1 VAKEEIRGM
10 KVVLNGDPV
19 EFPESE
25 LSVGEVMRRR
35 KFVFQMIIVIL
46 NGKQVLKADHETTKV
61 HDGDDMQAIH
71 MVAGG

>member
-1 VAKEEIRGM
+1 M
-10 KVVLNGDPV
+10 KMVLNGDPV

-25 LSVGEVMRRR
+25 LTVGEVMRRR

-46 NGKQVLKADHETTKV
+46 NGKQVVKSDHESTMV
-61 HDGDDMQAIH
+61 RDGDDMQAIH